1 MPISRTPENPS
12 RAALAARLAALRKA
26 TGTSGN
32 AFAKRMGVVQSR
44 IWKIEHG
51 ELLPNERDIRSWV
64 EAAGQPKDSARELI
78 DLLGHAHV
86 EYETWKTAYRKSGG
100 AAAQQSAYVAVEAR
114 SALIGE
120 FQIAMIPGIVQT
132 PAYAREVLS
141 LPSGPAAWG
150 ATSGDIEGMI
160 NARLRRQDVALYDP
174 RKRVQVVLG
183 EAALRTLVCTP
194 ETLEEQLRKLLAV
207 AALPSVEIGVIGFHQ
222 RMPIFPFT
230 AFSVRDEMIVLDH
243 LTGEQTIVDR
253 DEAASWLR
261 FFTLLREAASTG
273 EQARELIQRAMDNL
287 R

>member
-1 MPISRTPENPS
+1 M
-12 RAALAARLAALRKA
+12 
-26 TGTSGN
+26 
-32 AFAKRMGVVQSR
+32 
-44 IWKIEHG
+44 
-51 ELLPNERDIRSWV
+51 
-64 EAAGQPKDSARELI
+64 
-78 DLLGHAHV
+78 
-86 EYETWKTAYRKSGG
+86 
-100 AAAQQSAYVAVEAR
+100 
-114 SALIGE
+114 
-120 FQIAMIPGIVQT
+120 
-132 PAYAREVLS
+132 
-141 LPSGPAAWG
+141 

-194 ETLEEQLRKLLAV
+194 ETLEEEQLRKLLTV
-207 AALPSVEIGVIGFHQ
+207 AALPSVEIRVIGFHQ
-222 RMPIFPFT
+222 RMPIFPST